1 MKRTLAKKNSFK
13 KNRRRFI
20 QFFAGIFFVCLF
32 GCKTTRIYVP
42 GEKKAV
48 IENIYGEYYSIADEY
63 FKMKN
68 YSKAAEFYT
77 KAASSESLHN
87 AAFFNAARSFALA
100 KNWDEAKKIYLEI
113 EAADGENIEVKQSLA
128 YIYAMSGEFEKS
140 GKIYKD
146 LIETNPD
153 LSEAL
158 VNYTIILLS
167 QEKYEDAKTN
177 LDSLKEKFPD
187 EEKIKTIQEKITAWE
202 ESQTPSDE
210 DEIPEELRE
219 DIVEE

>member
-1 MKRTLAKKNSFK
+1 MKKKSSKKNS
-13 KNRRRFI
+13 RRFSK
-20 QFFAGIFFVCLF
+20 FLAGIFFVCLC
-32 GCKTTRIYVP
+32 GCETTRIYVP
-42 GEKKAV
+42 GEKKVV

-77 KAASSESLHN
+77 KAASSEPLHN

-100 KNWDEAKKIYLEI
+100 QKWDEAKKIYLEI
-113 EAADGENIEVKQSLA
+113 EAADGKNFEVKQSLA
-128 YIYAMSGEFEKS
+128 YVYAMSGDFEKS
-140 GKIYKD
+140 EEMYKV

-177 LDSLKEKFPD
+177 LDLLKEKFPD
-187 EEKIKTIQEKITAWE
+187 EEKIKSIQEKITAWE
-202 ESQTPSDE
+202 ESQIPSDE

-219 DIVEE
+219 EIPGKKAQD

>member
-1 MKRTLAKKNSFK
+1 M
-13 KNRRRFI
+13 
-20 QFFAGIFFVCLF
+20 FFF

-42 GEKKAV
+42 GERKVV
-48 IENIYGEYYSIADEY
+48 IENIYGEYYAIADEY

-87 AAFFNAARSFALA
+87 AAYFNAARSFALA
-100 KNWDEAKKIYLEI
+100 KNWDEAKRIYLEI
-113 EAADGENIEVKQSLA
+113 EAADGKNFEVKQSLA
-128 YIYAMSGEFEKS
+128 YVYAMSGDFEKS
-140 GKIYKD
+140 EEMYKV

-177 LDSLKEKFPD
+177 LDLLKEKFPD
-187 EEKIKTIQEKITAWE
+187 EEKIKSIQEKITAWE
-202 ESQTPSDE
+202 ESQIPSDE

-219 DIVEE
+219 EIPGKKAQD

>member
-1 MKRTLAKKNSFK
+1 MKKRESPKMNLF
-13 KNRRRFI
+13 RFSKI
-20 QFFAGIFFVCLF
+20 LAGILFVCLC
-32 GCKTTRIYVP
+32 GCKSTRIYVP
-42 GEKKAV
+42 GEKKV
-48 IENIYGEYYSIADEY
+48 IIENIYGEYYSIADEY

-77 KAASSESLHN
+77 KAASSENLHN
-87 AAFFNAARSFALA
+87 AAYFNAARSFALA

-113 EAADGENIEVKQSLA
+113 EAADGENFEVKQGLA
-128 YIYAMSGEFEKS
+128 YIYAMSGEFEKAEE
-140 GKIYKD
+140 IYND

-167 QEKYEDAKTN
+167 QEKYEEAKSN
-177 LDSLKEKFPD
+177 MDLLKEKFPD

-202 ESQTPSDE
+202 ESQSPSDE
-210 DEIPEELRE
+210 DIPEELQE
-219 DIVEE
+219 FVPEESQD

>member
-1 MKRTLAKKNSFK
+1 MKKKFAMKKKSYKKNAC
-13 KNRRRFI
+13 RFSK
-20 QFFAGIFFVCLF
+20 FLAGIFFACLC
-32 GCKTTRIYVP
+32 GCGTTRVYVP
-42 GEKKAV
+42 GEKKFV
-48 IENIYGEYYSIADEY
+48 IENIYGEYYAIADEY
-63 FKMKN
+63 FKLKN

-113 EAADGENIEVKQSLA
+113 EAADGENVEVKQSLA

-140 GKIYKD
+140 EEIYKS

-153 LSEAL
+153 LSEVL
-158 VNYTIILLS
+158 VNYTIVLLS

-177 LDSLKEKFPD
+177 LDLLKEKFPD

-202 ESQTPSDE
+202 ESQTPSDDD
-210 DEIPEELRE
+210 DEIPDELKSM
-219 DIVEE
+219 